1 MGAFALARVVARQPA
16 REDLIC
22 TIAGEYRE
30 MPGMRLT
37 RFQFARLWNLEAN
50 LCEEIVGELIARG
63 DLSEDDDGRIGSRCD
78 VM

>member
-1 MGAFALARVVARQPA
+1 MGAFARVIARSPAAARD
-16 REDLIC
+16 DLIH

-37 RFQFARLWNLEAN
+37 RLQFARLWNLEPRQ
-50 LCEEIVGELIARG
+50 CEEVLGELIARG
-63 DLSEDDDGRIGSRCD
+63 DLSEYDDGRIGSRCD

>member
-37 RFQFARLWNLEAN
+37 PSQFGRLWNLGATE
-50 LCEEIVGELIARG
+50 CVEVVRELILRG

>member
-1 MGAFALARVVARQPA
+1 MGALSRAIARQPVPG
-16 REDLIC
+16 RDHLLRV
-22 TIAGEYRE
+22 IAGEYRE

-37 RFQFARLWNLEAN
+37 RTQFGRLWNLDRSQ
-50 LCEEIVGELIARG
+50 CEEVVRELIARG

>member
-1 MGAFALARVVARQPA
+1 MGAFARVLARRPVLDRDDIL
-16 REDLIC
+16 R

-37 RFQFARLWNLEAN
+37 RTQFARLWNLEAA

-63 DLSEDDDGRIGSRCD
+63 DLSEDDDGRVGSRCD